1 MKQPEFLKNIHIG
14 EIIHTEMKKQQL
26 TVQMLADRVCL
37 KKWKVRYIL
46 QQENISINKLINF
59 SYALHVNFLL
69 VYLQKMPQFKN
80 TKPHYEDEVIIK
92 TDGGQIAIILSKK
105 SRTTDFLQFIHIG
118 ALLHREAKEQKMT
131 EESLADILCCTQ
143 GAISEMFHHTDIDM
157 YRLIRMSYILNYDF
171 IRNIYL
177 PYMCV
182 NPTEMIAND
191 CIADLQVMKITPK
204 TISIITDNNTMIY
217 HKIEL
222 QQ

>member
-1 MKQPEFLKNIHIG
+1 
-14 EIIHTEMKKQQL
+14 
-26 TVQMLADRVCL
+26 
-37 KKWKVRYIL
+37 
-46 QQENISINKLINF
+46 
-59 SYALHVNFLL
+59 
-69 VYLQKMPQFKN
+69 MPQFKN

-204 TISIITDNNTMIY
+204 TISIVADNNTMIY